1 MKSPVSAG
9 LFLYYLSRIENEI
22 ASSRTLAYICNMS
35 SSSQSANHQAKIVS
49 VLVAIF
55 LWFFVVTDVV
65 YFFDMD
71 IPLKVI
77 GLNEN
82 KALVS
87 PIPKSVN
94 VRFRGQGQVLLWAY
108 FTLPLSESA
117 LFLDVSKIHSLQE
130 FHLSTY
136 FEQHPDLVVLPR
148 DFDMEFINIVR
159 PETVWVDLEESVS
172 RNIPV
177 KPDLQLNT
185 APGYVI
191 VGGIRFMPDSIRVKG
206 AETLVNQVKILKTA
220 PLKLDNV
227 VNDIFMDLPVKI
239 ETTLPLSYSDNKI
252 RISADVQS
260 IGTRQISQIP
270 ISIMNV
276 PPGMKPIAIP
286 DKIDLT
292 LEGGQDILLT
302 FKPENF
308 RAVFDFGKSWSPEQ
322 RQYPLEIETP
332 VGVRRIS
339 SVHPEKVEIILR

>member
-1 MKSPVSAG
+1 MPG
-9 LFLYYLSRIENEI
+9 
-22 ASSRTLAYICNMS
+22 
-35 SSSQSANHQAKIVS
+35 SSQPGNLQAKIVS
-49 VLVAIF
+49 VIVAVF

-82 KALVS
+82 KALVK
-87 PIPKSVN
+87 PIPKSAS

-117 LFLDVSKIHSLQE
+117 LYLDVSKIHSLQE
-130 FHLSTY
+130 YHLSTY

-148 DFDMEFINIVR
+148 DFDMEFINIVQ
-159 PETVWVDLEESVS
+159 PETVWVNLEESIS

-185 APGYVI
+185 APGYII
-191 VGGIRFMPDSIRVKG
+191 VGGIQFMPDSIRVKG
-206 AETLVNQVKILKTA
+206 AETLVNQVRVLKTG

-239 ETTLPLSYSDNKI
+239 ETSLPLSYSANKI
-252 RISADVQS
+252 RLSADVQS
-260 IGTRQISQIP
+260 IGTRQINRIP
-270 ISIMNV
+270 VSIINV
-276 PPGMKPIAIP
+276 PPEMKPIAIP

-308 RAVFDFGKSWSPEQ
+308 SVVFDFAKSWSPEQ

-332 VGVRRIS
+332 DGVRRIS
-339 SVHPEKVEIILR
+339 GVHPEKVEIILR

>member
-1 MKSPVSAG
+1 MPG
-9 LFLYYLSRIENEI
+9 
-22 ASSRTLAYICNMS
+22 
-35 SSSQSANHQAKIVS
+35 SSQPGNLQAKIVS
-49 VLVAIF
+49 VIVAVF

-82 KALVS
+82 KALVK
-87 PIPKSVN
+87 PIPKSAS

-117 LFLDVSKIHSLQE
+117 LYLDVSKIHSLQE
-130 FHLSTY
+130 YHLSTY

-148 DFDMEFINIVR
+148 DFDMEFINIVK
-159 PETVWVDLEESVS
+159 PETVWVNLEESIS

-191 VGGIRFMPDSIRVKG
+191 VGGIQYMPDSIRVKG
-206 AETLVNQVKILKTA
+206 AETLVNQVRVLKTA

-239 ETTLPLSYSDNKI
+239 ETSLPLSYSANKI
-252 RISADVQS
+252 RLSADVQS
-260 IGTRQISQIP
+260 IGTRQINRIP
-270 ISIMNV
+270 VSIINV
-276 PPGMKPIAIP
+276 PPEMKPIAIP

-308 RAVFDFGKSWSPEQ
+308 SVVFDFAKSWSPEQ
-322 RQYPLEIETP
+322 RQYTLEIETP
-332 VGVRRIS
+332 DGVRRIS
-339 SVHPEKVEIILR
+339 GVHPEKVEIILR